1 MSTRQPVHSGAED
14 LPEEYFL
21 DGPVPDGDELLL
33 RTVAR
38 VHQEANRSARLRFTM
53 FGAGVLVACAAVV
66 GAGVAIGHHMNT
78 DVVVASQFQ
87 GTDRRTGA
95 HMQAT
100 MAGTNWAQLTVS
112 MTGLPPGTACRL
124 TVVGRDGSRVPGGS
138 WLTGTGPGPSA
149 PVSAS
154 ASIPP
159 NQVAEIE
166 VRTGSGSDV
175 VAQVG

>member
-1 MSTRQPVHSGAED
+1 
-14 LPEEYFL
+14 
-21 DGPVPDGDELLL
+21 
-33 RTVAR
+33 
-38 VHQEANRSARLRFTM
+38 M

-66 GAGVAIGHHMNT
+66 GAGVALGHHMNA
-78 DVVVASQFQ
+78 DIVVAGQVQ

-100 MAGTNWAQLTVS
+100 MTGTNWTHLTVS
-112 MTGLPPGTACRL
+112 MTGLPPSTACRL

-138 WLTGTGPGPSA
+138 WQTSPDNGPGS

-159 NQVAEIE
+159 NEVAEIE
-166 VRTGSGSDV
+166 VRTGNGSDV
-175 VAQVG
+175 IAQVG